1 MKNRFIISENTT
13 EILNSRV
20 TMNELEAL
28 DEIHKQA
35 FLESLRVQSP
45 ELFNEY
51 TAWKKSSY
59 KISPDKNVL
68 RKIDEAL
75 RIYITEKIKGQNPK
89 IQPPIQYIMDK
100 LSKDPDYDFSQPIG
114 GKEPTV
120 NNGEEEVNKEE

>member
-1 MKNRFIISENTT
+1 ME
-13 EILNSRV
+13 
-20 TMNELEAL
+20 
-28 DEIHKQA
+28 
-35 FLESLRVQSP
+35 
-45 ELFNEY
+45 
-51 TAWKKSSY
+51 KSSY

-75 RIYITEKIKGQNPK
+75 RIYITEKIKGQNPQ